1 MKKLKKKKIRIP
13 LPKQVSKVQDTDKK
27 KYNRKYY
34 VFYFGLKQ
42 IFTNEKKGVRILKKV

>member
-27 KYNRKYY
+27 KYNRKREKQDLKL
-34 VFYFGLKQ
+34 YF
-42 IFTNEKKGVRILKKV
+42 T